1 MIQIYGCYQP
11 DLEDV
16 MKKDDNSKHIDL
28 DLDALSDVPD
38 TPKPT
43 GTLAVKGLSV
53 GELSELSKKDPATLT
68 PVQSQQ
74 LEEASERMRE
84 ALKAFEPI
92 APQLKEAMNVGQQAA
107 REAQKILGNFK
118 MPDIAALIEP
128 PMMHGLMSESIK
140 MPAIIPPASSV
151 EQQKQ
156 TFLLERMVGAFEA
169 QNAERDAD
177 LHQAIRPTYDSK
189 NHLLIF
195 ANTPIPIPEDSDQ
208 EELCKAL
215 FRGGKPVKNP
225 LQIGDVLMKMNVPI
239 ERIRGSKKVHS
250 AKQALNDRVEKATQ
264 IKELFVIDS
273 KKVWFNQKYL

>member
-1 MIQIYGCYQP
+1 MIQIRCSYQR

-16 MKKDDNSKHIDL
+16 MKKDDNSKHVDL

-43 GTLAVKGLSV
+43 RKFATKGLSI
-53 GELSELSKKDPATLT
+53 GELSELSSKNPADLT
-68 PVQSQQ
+68 PTERQ
-74 LEEASERMRE
+74 LLQTANDQIQEAIKPV
-84 ALKAFEPI
+84 L
-92 APQLKEAMNVGQQAA
+92 PQLKDAMSVSKQVVQ
-107 REAQKILGNFK
+107 EAQKALNNFK
-118 MPDIAALIEP
+118 MPDMSNLMP
-128 PMMHGLMSESIK
+128 PTIDFPGSTSSFVI
-140 MPAIIPPASSV
+140 PPTIPPASSV

-225 LQIGDVLMKMNVPI
+225 LQIGDVLIKMNVPI